1 MNIITDLFR
10 LPSNDAGTEIMTPTT
25 FTRGFAGDLNAKTA
39 LVFEDDRIILAVEYD
54 FDEAPIYV
62 DFHMDTLHIDIVQ
75 ETGDIA
81 TLAQATVPVEELA
94 QIQSAGSIAL
104 VTGSADNKLLQVV
117 KLRVRGLENYRSA
130 A

>member
-10 LPSNDAGTEIMTPTT
+10 SPTNDWKKQTMTPTT
-25 FTRGFAGDLNAKTA
+25 FTRGFAGQLNAKTA
-39 LVFEDDRIILAVEYD
+39 LLFEDDRIVLAVNHA

-62 DFHMDTLHIDIVQ
+62 DFHLDTRHIDIVQ

-81 TLAQATVPVEELA
+81 TLAQATVPMEEAERL
-94 QIQSAGSIAL
+94 INTSSIAL
-104 VTGSADNKLLQVV
+104 VTGQGEDKLLQVV
-117 KLRVRGLENYRSA
+117 KLRVRGIKEYQKA